1 MLLCNLNINDPL
13 NYLIMVKYIFTL
25 LVRESGFWRHVLK
38 LSLIGLVL
46 GLLVV
51 SCFSDLPF
59 ESKSYSSPRLNVS
72 DSLAMVNIYKAI
84 GPWGGDWDLKDIHT
98 WGGVEAALDLDNNEY
113 RIVGFQYY
121 NGRFHGYFPEDFRK
135 LTELRKLAV
144 CGGTLSGGIPSWIGE
159 LKHLQYLALGENRMS
174 GEIPEEIGNLVD
186 LQKLVITHN
195 LICGELP
202 ESLGNLVNVYR
213 LTINHTLVEG
223 EIPKSLKNM
232 SSVEV
237 MDLNNNR
244 LSGRFPIEIL
254 RNERLAIDC
263 TNNYITELPFEVW
276 KDDFVG
282 APPIL
287 AGNML
292 NGTLPDWIFE
302 TKKWDVYGTMSTD
315 RQKKGYGY
323 KNFKK

>member
-1 MLLCNLNINDPL
+1 MFLCNLNINPL
-13 NYLIMVKYIFTL
+13 NDLIMVKCSFTL
-25 LVRESGFWRHVLK
+25 LVRKSSSWRHALK
-38 LSLIGLVL
+38 LSLTGLVW

-51 SCFSDLPF
+51 SCSSDLLS
-59 ESKSYSSPRLNVS
+59 EGKSYSSPRLIVS

-84 GPWGGDWDLKDIHT
+84 GPWGGDWDLKDIRT
-98 WGGVEAALDLDNNEY
+98 WGGVEGALDLDNNEY

-121 NGRFHGYFPEDFRK
+121 NGRFHGDFPEDFRK

-144 CGGTLSGGIPSWIGE
+144 CGGTMSGSIPSWIGE
-159 LKHLQYLALGENRMS
+159 LKHLQYLAFGENRMS
-174 GEIPEEIGNLVD
+174 GEIPEEIGNLVN

-195 LICGELP
+195 FIGGKLA
-202 ESLGNLVNVYR
+202 ESLGNLVKVYR
-213 LTINHTLVEG
+213 LTINHTFVEG

-237 MDLNNNR
+237 MDLNDNR

-254 RNERLAIDC
+254 RNERLAVDC
-263 TNNYITELPFEVW
+263 TNNNITELPFEVW

-287 AGNML
+287 EGNML
-292 NGTLPDWIFE
+292 NGILPDWIFE

-315 RQKKGYGY
+315 CQKKGYGY
-323 KNFKK
+323 DNFKK